1 LELAVDQARKRRL
14 LEIIR
19 KTADYQFGLGAGEI
33 LFPEDVDLVVS
44 KRTGRVRQI
53 LLNGVLIATLNPSS
67 GLLNLTIE
75 GAERLCSNGEFRMR
89 WVKVGDEASHFVE
102 EGRDVFARHVID
114 ADRDIRPFEE
124 VIVLNSH
131 GEIIAVGRAL
141 LSGSEML
148 EFKRGVAVRVRRGR
162 MEKTKKG
169 KDEE

>member
-1 LELAVDQARKRRL
+1 LAVDQARRRRL
-14 LEIIR
+14 LTIIR

-33 LFPEDVDLVVS
+33 LFPEDVDLVIS
-44 KRTGRVRQI
+44 KKTGRVRQI

-75 GAERLCSNGEFRMR
+75 GAERLCSNGEVRVR
-89 WVKVGDEASHFVE
+89 WVKVRDDAAHVVE
-102 EGRDVFARHVID
+102 KGRNVFARHVID
-114 ADRDIRPFEE
+114 ADRNIRPFEE
-124 VIVLNSH
+124 VVVLNSH

-169 KDEE
+169 ECGE

>member
-1 LELAVDQARKRRL
+1 MAVDQVRKRRL

-33 LFPEDVDLVVS
+33 LFPEDVDLVIS
-44 KRTGRVRQI
+44 KKTGRVRQI
-53 LLNGVLIATLNPSS
+53 LLNEVLIATLNPRS

-75 GAERLCSNGEFRMR
+75 GAERLCSNGEVMIR
-89 WVKVGDEASHFVE
+89 WVKVRDEAANFIE
-102 EGRDVFARHVID
+102 KGRNVFARHVID
-114 ADRDIRPFEE
+114 ADRAIRPFEE
-124 VIVLNSH
+124 VVVLNSH
-131 GEIIAVGRAL
+131 GKIIAVGKAL

-169 KDEE
+169 EGRE